1 MHTLSVGILGLCH
14 LHPRSYMP
22 ILQAVEGMKVV
33 AAADANEAVLEA
45 FARDFHLHPFTDWQV
60 MIEAERLDL
69 AVLFLPHAQCP
80 EAAIACAQHGINLLI
95 EKPMAASSEGLRR
108 TIAAAHKAGVVLST
122 PYVWRYHPVARQMKK
137 FVEDGVLGR
146 VVGCEGRCA
155 AGRLHRYID
164 GHARW
169 MLSRALSGGGPMYN
183 LGVHWIDL
191 YRWLLNDEV
200 VEVFG
205 KNVKINQEYDIEDN
219 SFALLTFS
227 KGAVVALDI
236 SYTVPDS
243 YPFGRDLFLALRGT
257 GGALIL
263 ESLLRG
269 PQRNPVRLQRRWRVR
284 LRPASSHGF
293 RVAAASRIHRHSGR
307 PFPQG
312 PGPLHSHQDRPR
324 HHRRRRPARPGGR
337 RSHLSIRP
345 ARPGGAP
352 ARPHRGAV
360 KNLKIVVTDYIEP
373 DLNWEAA
380 ELAKRGLHF
389 LYHQL
394 KFAPLEQVIAATWD
408 ADIVIVN
415 MLPVTPDL
423 IAGWEKCRLVIRHG
437 VGYDN
442 VDLAALDKAGIP
454 LCYIP
459 DYCVE
464 EVAEQAIALMLACGR
479 KLISSRKVLEDS
491 SARGR
496 WDFTDVI
503 PIFRIAGRTVGIIG
517 CGRIGSRVYQK
528 LQSFGFKF
536 LICDP
541 YLTEERKRELGIEVV
556 DKETVFRGS
565 DFVTIHTPLTHETRH
580 IVTPKPWP

>member
-205 KNVKINQEYDIEDN
+205 KDVKINQEYDIEDN

-227 KGAVVALDI
+227 KGAVVVLDI

-257 GGALIL
+257 GGALSWSPSFEGLKETLFVCSDAGEFASAPRRHMDFELQPHPGYTGIL
-263 ESLLRG
+263 GVHFLRDLAHSIRTKTAPAITG
-269 PQRNPVRLQRRWRVR
+269 EDGLRALEVVEAIYQSAQRGQAVRL
-284 LRPASSHGF
+284 PA
-293 RVAAASRIHRHSGR
+293 
-307 PFPQG
+307 P
-312 PGPLHSHQDRPR
+312 
-324 HHRRRRPARPGGR
+324 
-337 RSHLSIRP
+337 
-345 ARPGGAP
+345 
-352 ARPHRGAV
+352 
-360 KNLKIVVTDYIEP
+360 
-373 DLNWEAA
+373 
-380 ELAKRGLHF
+380 
-389 LYHQL
+389 
-394 KFAPLEQVIAATWD
+394 
-408 ADIVIVN
+408 
-415 MLPVTPDL
+415 
-423 IAGWEKCRLVIRHG
+423 
-437 VGYDN
+437 
-442 VDLAALDKAGIP
+442 
-454 LCYIP
+454 
-459 DYCVE
+459 
-464 EVAEQAIALMLACGR
+464 
-479 KLISSRKVLEDS
+479 
-491 SARGR
+491 
-496 WDFTDVI
+496 
-503 PIFRIAGRTVGIIG
+503 
-517 CGRIGSRVYQK
+517 
-528 LQSFGFKF
+528 
-536 LICDP
+536 
-541 YLTEERKRELGIEVV
+541 TEE
-556 DKETVFRGS
+556 
-565 DFVTIHTPLTHETRH
+565 P
-580 IVTPKPWP
+580 